1 MSDGLR
7 LPAPLRYLSLLL
19 VLGASGNCLA
29 MSLDQQFAGL
39 ASCSVE
45 QVFLDPSNQQL
56 SGQYFVERQLQPCD
70 LDEGARFCVKDQ
82 FHGLAVHAIGIPYR
96 GPFSVHALYL
106 DADVQTARQQLGQ
119 GFDGDGVQAPLLIAD
134 PKNPGGS
141 VLYCDPDSQ

>member
-1 MSDGLR
+1 MSNAAR
-7 LPAPLRYLSLLL
+7 LAAPLKYLGLLL
-19 VLGASGNCLA
+19 ALGASGNCLA
-29 MSLDQQFAGL
+29 TSLDQQFAGL
-39 ASCSVE
+39 ATCSIE
-45 QVFLDPSNQQL
+45 QVFLDPSDQQV

-70 LDEGARFCVKDQ
+70 LNEGARYCVKDQ

-119 GFDGDGVQAPLLIAD
+119 GFDGDGIQAPLLVAA
-134 PKNPGGS
+134 PKKTGGS